1 MDEIYAKH
9 LKRAEEIT
17 YIHVK
22 GAKDRTEEF
31 HNFHEIIYLLEGTA
45 AFISDNIDI
54 TLQEGSLL
62 IIPLGSYH
70 RLSFGENLRK
80 HQRCVFHFIDLP
92 EYKELIS
99 TFMND
104 VVVMNVNKEINS
116 IFKRMNKLLEQ
127 PYSQDTKCSMM
138 TSALFI
144 LLHEI
149 SSNISPTMAVPTVNT
164 IIPKAIHY
172 ISAHIS
178 DIISVDNIAN
188 ELNVSASTL
197 AHTFK
202 KEMQIS
208 IHQYILKKRLI
219 MARQRILD
227 GESPAQVALECGFND
242 YSNFYRRYKKL
253 FNAIPSNKEQKLS
266 DSPDFIE

>member
-1 MDEIYAKH
+1 
-9 LKRAEEIT
+9 
-17 YIHVK
+17 
-22 GAKDRTEEF
+22 
-31 HNFHEIIYLLEGTA
+31 
-45 AFISDNIDI
+45 
-54 TLQEGSLL
+54 
-62 IIPLGSYH
+62 
-70 RLSFGENLRK
+70 
-80 HQRCVFHFIDLP
+80 
-92 EYKELIS
+92 
-99 TFMND
+99 MND

-208 IHQYILKKRLI
+208 IHQYILKKRLS
-219 MARQRILD
+219 ACRAAILGGGKIND
-227 GESPAQVALECGFND
+227 CYLLYGFKD
-242 YSNFYRRYKKL
+242 YSSFYRAFKKEYGLSPSEYKEFSSRQMK
-253 FNAIPSNKEQKLS
+253 
-266 DSPDFIE
+266 